1 MSKEILRIGVL
12 GASGFVGRAV
22 AERLRADAEV
32 VALAAPRLAPMPI
45 DPQGPAPVVNS
56 DQVDE
61 WARRFAELDVVINA
75 AGDPNASSM
84 NEDALLAANAVMP
97 LVAYKACAQ
106 ARVRRFIHISSAV
119 VQGDRPTLDAS
130 RDWRPFSSYSLAKMA
145 GEKWLLEAAQ
155 ESTQL
160 VLYRPPSVHAP
171 GRGVTEKVSR
181 LAAGPARSVAGAG
194 NRPTPQAL
202 LENVADAVRFL
213 AVTDDTPP
221 EIVHHPWE
229 GLTTAELM
237 RSLGGR
243 NPRQLPEAAC
253 SFVSGSARLTERV
266 IPRLAPYRRRLEMMW
281 FGQGVEPS
289 WLSSAGWEPAHSGVE
304 AWSALTTSPHGSRR

>member
-1 MSKEILRIGVL
+1 MSKETLRIGVL

-22 AERLRADAEV
+22 AESLRADAEV
-32 VALAAPRLAPMPI
+32 VALAAPRLIPRPI
-45 DPQGPAPVVNS
+45 DPQGPAPYVNS
-56 DQVDE
+56 EQVDQ
-61 WARRFAELDVVINA
+61 WARQFDELDVVINA

-84 NEDALLAANAVMP
+84 NEDTLLAANAVMP
-97 LVAYKACAQ
+97 LVVYMACAQ

-130 RDWRPFSSYSLAKMA
+130 RDWRAFSPYSLAKIA
-145 GEKWLLEAAQ
+145 GEKWLLEAAR
-155 ESTQL
+155 EPTQL
-160 VLYRPPSVHAP
+160 VIYRPPSVHAP
-171 GRGVTEKVSR
+171 GRGVTVKVAR

-213 AVTDDTPP
+213 AVTDKHPP

-243 NPRQLPEAAC
+243 NPRKLPETAC
-253 SFVSGSARLTERV
+253 SIVSGSARLTERIV
-266 IPRLAPYRRRLEMMW
+266 PHLAPYRRRLEMMW
-281 FGQGVEPS
+281 FGQAVDRS
-289 WLSSAGWEPAHSGVE
+289 WLEAVGWLPPRSGRSAWEDLVAH
-304 AWSALTTSPHGSRR
+304 

>member
-1 MSKEILRIGVL
+1 MSRELLRVGIL

-22 AERLRADAEV
+22 AESLRADAEV
-32 VALAAPRLAPMPI
+32 VALAAPRLAPRPL
-45 DPQGPAPVVNS
+45 DSQGPAPALNS

-61 WARRFAELDVVINA
+61 WAQRFAELDVVINA
-75 AGDPNASSM
+75 AGDPNASTM
-84 NEDALLAANAVMP
+84 NEGALLAANAVMP
-97 LVAYKACAQ
+97 LVVYKACAQ

-130 RDWRPFSSYSLAKMA
+130 RDWRPFSPYSLSKVA
-145 GEKWLLEAAQ
+145 GEKWLLDAAQ
-155 ESTQL
+155 EPTQL
-160 VLYRPPSVHAP
+160 VIYRPPSVHAP
-171 GRGVTEKVSR
+171 GRGVTVKVAR
-181 LAAGPARSVAGAG
+181 LASGPARSVAGAG

-213 AVTDDTPP
+213 VLTVDAPP

-243 NPRQLPEAAC
+243 NPRKVPEVAC
-253 SFVSGSARLTERV
+253 SLVSGSARLTERV

-281 FGQGVEPS
+281 FGQAVERS
-289 WLSSAGWEPAHSGVE
+289 WLETVGWQPPRSGRTAWEELVAH
-304 AWSALTTSPHGSRR
+304 

>member
-1 MSKEILRIGVL
+1 MTKETLRIGVL

-22 AERLRADAEV
+22 AESLRAGAEV
-32 VALAAPRLAPMPI
+32 IALAAPRLAPTPI

-56 DQVDE
+56 DQVDQ
-61 WARRFAELDVVINA
+61 WAQRLAELDVVINA

-84 NEDALLAANAVMP
+84 KKDALLAANAVMP
-97 LVAYKACAQ
+97 LLVYEACAR
-106 ARVRRFIHISSAV
+106 ARVHRFIHISSAV
-119 VQGDRPTLDAS
+119 VQGDRATLDAS
-130 RDWRPFSSYSLAKMA
+130 RDWRPFSPYSASKVA
-145 GEKWLLEAAQ
+145 GEKWLLQVAHEP
-155 ESTQL
+155 TQL
-160 VLYRPPSVHAP
+160 VIYRPPSVHAP
-171 GRGVTEKVSR
+171 GRGVTVKVAR

-243 NPRQLPEAAC
+243 IPRRLPEAVC
-253 SFVSGSARLTERV
+253 SFVSRSARLTERV
-266 IPRLAPYRRRLEMMW
+266 IPHLAPYRRRLEMMW
-281 FGQGVEPS
+281 FGQKVEVS
-289 WLSSAGWEPAHSGVE
+289 WLETVGWQPPRTGRT
-304 AWSALTTSPHGSRR
+304 AWEELVALG

>member
-1 MSKEILRIGVL
+1 MSKESLRIGVL

-22 AERLRADAEV
+22 AESLRGDGEV
-32 VALAAPRLAPMPI
+32 VTFAAPRLAPTPI

-61 WARRFAELDVVINA
+61 WAQRFAELDVVINA

-84 NEDALLAANAVMP
+84 NEGALLAANAVMP
-97 LVAYKACAQ
+97 LIVYEACAQ
-106 ARVRRFIHISSAV
+106 AGVRRFIHISSAV

-130 RDWRPFSSYSLAKMA
+130 RDWRPFSPYSLAKVA

-155 ESTQL
+155 EPTQL
-160 VLYRPPSVHAP
+160 VVYRPPSVHAP
-171 GRGVTEKVSR
+171 GRGVTMKVAR

-194 NRPTPQAL
+194 KRPTPQAL

-213 AVTDDTPP
+213 ALTDDTPP

-243 NPRQLPEAAC
+243 NPRKLPEAAC

-266 IPRLAPYRRRLEMMW
+266 IRRLAPYRRRLEMMW
-281 FGQGVEPS
+281 FGQAIDRS
-289 WLSSAGWEPAHSGVE
+289 WLETVGWQPPRSGRTAWEDLVAH
-304 AWSALTTSPHGSRR
+304 

>member
-1 MSKEILRIGVL
+1 MSNETLRIGVL
-12 GASGFVGRAV
+12 GASGFVGKAV
-22 AERLRADAEV
+22 AESLRADAEV
-32 VALAAPRLAPMPI
+32 VAFAAPRLAPRPI
-45 DPQGPAPVVNS
+45 DPQGPTPVVNS

-61 WARRFAELDVVINA
+61 WAQRFAELDVVINA

-97 LVAYKACAQ
+97 LMAYKACAQ

-130 RDWRPFSSYSLAKMA
+130 RDWRPFSPYSVSKVT
-145 GEKWLLEAAQ
+145 GEKWLLEIAH
-155 ESTQL
+155 EPTQL
-160 VLYRPPSVHAP
+160 VIYRPPSVHAP
-171 GRGVTEKVSR
+171 GRGVTVKVSR
-181 LAAGPARSVAGAG
+181 LAAGPARSVAGTG

-237 RSLGGR
+237 RALGGK
-243 NPRQLPEAAC
+243 NPRKLPEAAC
-253 SFVSGSARLTERV
+253 SFVSGSARLTERL

-289 WLSSAGWEPAHSGVE
+289 WLSSAGWEPVQSGVE
-304 AWSALTTSPHGSRR
+304 AWSALATPRHGGRR

>member
-1 MSKEILRIGVL
+1 MSGKSLRVGIL
-12 GASGFVGRAV
+12 GASGFVGAAV
-22 AERLRADAEV
+22 AESLRTDVEV
-32 VALAAPRLAPMPI
+32 VSLAAPRVKRMPI
-45 DPQGPAPVVNS
+45 NARGPAPVVDS
-56 DQVDE
+56 DQVHE
-61 WARRFAELDVVINA
+61 WAQRLTELDVVINA

-97 LVAYKACAQ
+97 LVVYSACAQ

-130 RDWRPFSSYSLAKMA
+130 RDWRPFSPYSISKVA
-145 GEKWLLEAAQ
+145 GEKWLLQVAHDP
-155 ESTQL
+155 TQL
-160 VLYRPPSVHAP
+160 VIYRPPSVHAP
-171 GRGVTEKVSR
+171 GRGVTMKVAR
-181 LAAGPARSVAGAG
+181 LAGGPARSVAGVG

-213 AVTDDTPP
+213 ATTDDSPP

-243 NPRQLPEAAC
+243 DPRKLPEAAC

-266 IPRLAPYRRRLEMMW
+266 VPRLAPYRRRLEMMW

-289 WLSSAGWEPAHSGVE
+289 WLSSAGWEPAKSGVE
-304 AWSALTTSPHGSRR
+304 AWSALATSPHDGRR

>member
-1 MSKEILRIGVL
+1 MSKETLRIGVV

-45 DPQGPAPVVNS
+45 DLQGPAPVVDS
-56 DQVDE
+56 DQVDQ
-61 WARRFAELDVVINA
+61 WAQRFAELDVVINA

-84 NEDALLAANAVMP
+84 NEGALLAVNAVMP
-97 LVAYKACAQ
+97 LIVYEACAQ
-106 ARVRRFIHISSAV
+106 TRVRRFMHISSAV

-130 RDWRPFSSYSLAKMA
+130 RDWRPFSPYSASKVA
-145 GEKWLLEAAQ
+145 GEKWLLEVAH
-155 ESTQL
+155 EPTQL
-160 VLYRPPSVHAP
+160 VIYRPPSVHAP
-171 GRGVTEKVSR
+171 GRGVTVKVAR
-181 LAAGPARSVAGAG
+181 LAAGPARSVAGTG

-243 NPRQLPEAAC
+243 NPRKLPEAAC

-266 IPRLAPYRRRLEMMW
+266 VPHLAPYRRRLEMMW
-281 FGQGVEPS
+281 FGQAVDRS
-289 WLSSAGWEPAHSGVE
+289 WLETVGWQPPKSGRTAWEDLVAH
-304 AWSALTTSPHGSRR
+304 

>member
-1 MSKEILRIGVL
+1 MSKETLRIGVL
-12 GASGFVGRAV
+12 GASGFVGKAV
-22 AERLRADAEV
+22 AEGLRADAEV
-32 VALAAPRLAPMPI
+32 VALAAPRLGPTPI

-61 WARRFAELDVVINA
+61 WARRFTELDVVINA

-97 LVAYKACAQ
+97 LVVYTACAQ
-106 ARVRRFIHISSAV
+106 AGVRRFIHISSAV

-130 RDWRPFSSYSLAKMA
+130 RDWRPFSPYSLSKVV
-145 GEKWLLEAAQ
+145 GEKWLLQVSREP
-155 ESTQL
+155 TQL
-160 VLYRPPSVHAP
+160 VIYRPPSVHAP
-171 GRGVTEKVSR
+171 GRGVTVKVAR
-181 LAAGPARSVAGAG
+181 LAAGPARSVAGTG
-194 NRPTPQAL
+194 DRPTPQAL

-213 AVTDDTPP
+213 AVTGDTPP
-221 EIVHHPWE
+221 GIVHHPWE

-243 NPRQLPEAAC
+243 NPRKLPEPAC

-281 FGQGVEPS
+281 FGQAVDRS
-289 WLSSAGWEPAHSGVE
+289 WLETVGWQAPRSGRSAWENLVA
-304 AWSALTTSPHGSRR
+304 R